1 MSAYIWKPYPVA
13 PYLQIRYNGSKRLR
27 LKDCPMTDPSHK
39 RLKARREYLGISQA
53 TLAKAIDRSRPTIAA
68 MEAGRTVITTEHL
81 VAFAK
86 VLRVDPA

>member
-1 MSAYIWKPYPVA
+1 
-13 PYLQIRYNGSKRLR
+13 
-27 LKDCPMTDPSHK
+27 MTDPIHK

-53 TLAKAIDRSRPTIAA
+53 TLVKAINRRQPTIAA

-86 VLRVDPA
+86 VLRVDPAYFYGESEAPTLPITPRKRQSLWRRCRL